1 MAFLHTNP
9 LRIYHIC
16 RILIYHIYILNR
28 TPFVRQYD
36 VLSNKWGAVHREQD
50 CFLHVRV
57 PVFISVFFIFL
68 YYSGM
73 RSSGHATMKFMS
85 AA

>member
-16 RILIYHIYILNR
+16 RILIYRIYILNR

-36 VLSNKWGAVHREQD
+36 VLSNKWGSLHQEQD

-57 PVFISVFFIFL
+57 PVFISVFFTL
-68 YYSGM
+68 D
-73 RSSGHATMKFMS
+73 
-85 AA
+85 